1 MSPSA
6 GPYVAPSRR
15 FLIAGAVN
23 GGLAVLLGAFAAHV
37 LKQRLNPDMLELF
50 RTGVQYHVMHAL
62 ALLAV
67 GLVGRRQAP
76 DRVLGL
82 AGWSMLAGILLFSG
96 SLYLLAWTGAR
107 WLGAITPVGGIA
119 FVVGWLAL
127 VTAVARA

>member
-6 GPYVAPSRR
+6 GPYVPLSRR

-76 DRVLGL
+76 DRVLEL

>member
-6 GPYVAPSRR
+6 GPYVPPSRG

>member
-6 GPYVAPSRR
+6 GPYVPPSRR